1 MTEPVPERVRVT
13 GPPQR
18 AGIRRPRTSE
28 IDDQTLLGS
37 VLMGS
42 LIRSQLRLAMRTLL
56 PVVVFAVGVPLAFHV
71 APGLADVRVLGVP
84 LAWLV
89 LGGLVYPFLGLLGRG
104 YVHRAERNEQDF
116 AELVDIAERPAVDRP
131 ATGPA
136 QP

>member
-18 AGIRRPRTSE
+18 AGTRRPRTSE
-28 IDDQTLLGS
+28 IDEQTLLGS

-42 LIRSQLRLAMRTLL
+42 LVRSQLRLAMRTLL
-56 PVVVFAVGVPLAFHV
+56 PVLAFAVGVPLAFHV

-89 LGGLVYPFLGLLGRG
+89 LGVLVYPFLWLLGRS
-104 YVHRAERNEQDF
+104 YVHRAERNELDF
-116 AELVDIAERPAVDRP
+116 AELVDIAERPPHERSAR
-131 ATGPA
+131 